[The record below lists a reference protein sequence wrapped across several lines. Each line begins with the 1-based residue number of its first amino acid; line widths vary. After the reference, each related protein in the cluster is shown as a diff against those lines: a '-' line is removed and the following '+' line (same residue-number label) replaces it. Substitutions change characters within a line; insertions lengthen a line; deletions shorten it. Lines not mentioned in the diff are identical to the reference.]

1 MAMNHPWDAEQI
13 ERLKA
18 LSRSGASLLRAAAVL
33 GRQQLVVQT
42 KARELGFP
50 LVGLRESKRL
60 RKARCADAEAKLRR
74 VGS

>member
-1 MAMNHPWDAEQI
+1 MAMNRPWDDEQI

-18 LSRSGASLLRAAAVL
+18 LSMNGASLLRAAAAL
-33 GRQQLVVQT
+33 KRQQLVVQT

-60 RKARCADAEAKLRR
+60 RSAKEAAARLLFEK
-74 VGS
+74 

>member
-1 MAMNHPWDAEQI
+1 MAMNRRWDDEQI

-18 LSRSGASLLRAAAVL
+18 LSKSGASLLRAAAAL
-33 GRQQLVVQT
+33 KRQQLVVQT

-60 RKARCADAEAKLRR
+60 RAAKRAEAEAKVRR
-74 VGS
+74 E